1 MESHQGHNC
10 DADKQRQI
18 ELLKI
23 EVEVLKRRADG
34 YRAVL
39 EQLMSA
45 YCFFGVCKQIIIFA
59 LSFVCSFSIAN
70 SRRCHSL

>member
-23 EVEVLKRRADG
+23 EVEVLKWRADG
-34 YRAVL
+34 Y
-39 EQLMSA
+39 
-45 YCFFGVCKQIIIFA
+45 
-59 LSFVCSFSIAN
+59 
-70 SRRCHSL
+70 